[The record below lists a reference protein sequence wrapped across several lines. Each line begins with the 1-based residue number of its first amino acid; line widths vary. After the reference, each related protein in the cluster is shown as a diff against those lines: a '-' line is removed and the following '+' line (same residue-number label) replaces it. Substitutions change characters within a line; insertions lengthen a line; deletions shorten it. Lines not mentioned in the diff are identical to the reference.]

1 MLLRGLNVAS
11 TIINELRTR
20 WTATELLRVEKL
32 LLENR
37 IASGALPTYLHGE
50 DTLVDLRGY
59 VLSQM
64 IHNLQCKFVDLSYMS
79 LFHAGQFDYCT
90 FENCYFIAIEFH
102 ANLGSKFYNCN
113 FTSAKLQKTVL
124 RGEFSRCDFI
134 NANLSGVL
142 ASQARFSHCR
152 FDNCNLRSAAF
163 YNCIFDNCSFSAAKF
178 GKGSIANSKFTGNRP
193 DDASLLD
200 TVCEG
205 AIFK

>member
-1 MLLRGLNVAS
+1 MAS
-11 TIINELRTR
+11 TIIHELRTR

-32 LLENR
+32 LLVNR
-37 IASGALPTYLHGE
+37 IASGALPTYSHEGE
-50 DTLVDLRGY
+50 TLLDLRGF
-59 VLSQM
+59 VLTQM
-64 IHNLQCKFVDLSYMS
+64 IQNLKCKLVDLSYME
-79 LFHAGQFDYCT
+79 LLHAGQFDYCT
-90 FENCYFIAIEFH
+90 FENCRFIAIEFH

-142 ASQARFSHCR
+142 ASQVRFSHCR
-152 FDNCNLRSAAF
+152 FDKCNLRSAAF
-163 YNCIFDNCSFSAAKF
+163 YNCIFDNCSYSAAKF

-200 TVCEG
+200 TV
-205 AIFK
+205 